1 MAGAGAEILDK
12 VVPEPKINN
21 FGPQH
26 CFYQSISIFNDYV
39 HLLQYL
45 SIFSL
50 KTVPKFQKSTEP
62 EDYVAGSYI
71 LVQKTLESFA
81 GLFDMK
87 NMYCRSGSVR
97 FRIDLPVPN

>member
-50 KTVPKFQKSTEP
+50 KTVPNFKKVRNLKIMWQ
-62 EDYVAGSYI
+62 AHI